1 MSPRRN
7 GIRTWNDVNFTTIGL
22 IRGVRDRHAT
32 TYLTFAETA
41 VLKDLLSYMRPD
53 GLAWPS
59 AKTLA
64 WGLSCSDKTVLR
76 AIEGLESKHYL
87 KKKLRKGS
95 PLYTINIAKIRSDK
109 LSDLKGIDIKQARQF
124 IHEARTICLSSSDVP
139 PDKDNKEDIYEEIVA
154 SGGVET
160 SKIHTYKDKKS
171 CLNSKENHHKQT
183 LSEIIFKDGSIF
195 QYDIKELAE
204 QIIPGDGPGI
214 LEQAI
219 EALFLSDDSSRRCA
233 LYDKYGEN
241 EQTFMK
247 YLKTL
252 KQ

>member
-1 MSPRRN
+1 MSPRGN
-7 GIRTWNDVNFTTIGL
+7 GIRTWGDVNFTTIGL

-41 VLKDLLSYMRPD
+41 VLKDMLSYMSPD

-64 WGLSCSDKTVLR
+64 WGLSCSEKTVLR
-76 AIEGLESKHYL
+76 AIEGLEAKHYL

-95 PLYTINIAKIRSDK
+95 PLYNINIAKIRSDK
-109 LSDLKGIDIKQARQF
+109 LSDLKSIDIKKARQF
-124 IHEARTICLSSSDVP
+124 VHEARTICLSSSDILS
-139 PDKDNKEDIYEEIVA
+139 DKDNKEDIYEEIVA
-154 SGGVET
+154 SGGDKT
-160 SKIHTYKDKKS
+160 SKIHACEDKKS
-171 CLNSKENHHKQT
+171 CLIGKENHQKT
-183 LSEIIFKDGSIF
+183 PLSEIVFKDGSVF
-195 QYDIKELAE
+195 QYDIKQLAE
-204 QIIPGDGPGI
+204 QINPFVGPGI

-219 EALFLSDDSSRRCA
+219 EALLLSDESSRKHA

>member
-1 MSPRRN
+1 MSPRGN
-7 GIRTWNDVNFTTIGL
+7 GIRTWGDVNFTTIGL

-41 VLKDLLSYMRPD
+41 VLKDMLSYMSPD

-64 WGLSCSDKTVLR
+64 WGLSCSEKTVLR
-76 AIEGLESKHYL
+76 AIEGLEAKHYL

-95 PLYTINIAKIRSDK
+95 PLYNINIAKIRSDK
-109 LSDLKGIDIKQARQF
+109 LSDLKSIDIKKARQF
-124 IHEARTICLSSSDVP
+124 VHEARTICLSSSDILS
-139 PDKDNKEDIYEEIVA
+139 DKDNKEDIYEEIVA
-154 SGGVET
+154 SGGDET
-160 SKIHTYKDKKS
+160 SKIHACEDKKS
-171 CLNSKENHHKQT
+171 CLIGKENHQKT
-183 LSEIIFKDGSIF
+183 PLSEIVFKDGSVF
-195 QYDIKELAE
+195 QYDIKQLAE
-204 QIIPGDGPGI
+204 QINPFVGPGI

-219 EALFLSDDSSRRCA
+219 EALLLSDESSRKHA